1 MTIDPQTLRGN
12 WNFPT
17 LMRFGPGRIAELA
30 DACTELGMTRPLLVT
45 DPGLS
50 KMPMV
55 VDARDANLAAGLE
68 TPMFSDIKG
77 NPVGRNVEDG
87 VAVYRATGCDGVI
100 AFGGGSA
107 LDAAKAIA
115 LMIGQDRLIR
125 RIRELQRRYLV
136 AVVAIHSNVRYL
148 VAL

>member
-30 DACTELGMTRPLLVT
+30 DACAELGMTRPLLVT

-55 VDARDANLAAGLE
+55 VDALDANLAAGLE
-68 TPMFSDIKG
+68 TALFSDIKG
-77 NPVGRNVEDG
+77 NPIGKNVEDG
-87 VAVYRATGCDGVI
+87 VTV
-100 AFGGGSA
+100 
-107 LDAAKAIA
+107 
-115 LMIGQDRLIR
+115 
-125 RIRELQRRYLV
+125 
-136 AVVAIHSNVRYL
+136 
-148 VAL
+148 